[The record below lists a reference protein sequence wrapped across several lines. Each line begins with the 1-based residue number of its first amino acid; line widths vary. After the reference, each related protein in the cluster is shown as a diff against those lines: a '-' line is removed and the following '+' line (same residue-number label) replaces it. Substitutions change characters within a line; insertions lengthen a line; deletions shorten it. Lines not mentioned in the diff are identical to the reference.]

1 MNNWTALHCH
11 SHYSLLDGLTKPDQL
26 AKRAKELGHKS
37 IALTDHGTI
46 SGAISF
52 NKACVAQEIKP
63 IIGCEFYLS
72 NQNATIHEKQNAKH
86 SHLCVL
92 AKNIDGWSELIKLSS
107 LSNSKDYFY
116 YKPRLNIE
124 DFSLYTK
131 NLVAFSGH
139 PGTELARC
147 ILPDEAYKVSS
158 PEEAKSLLKDN
169 WIDCAKKLCAKYQD
183 IFGKE
188 NFFIEIQLFDKDN
201 LHCSIVLAECLR
213 KLSKETNIKAIAT
226 PDAHYAKQE
235 DASDQRVIL
244 CAAMETTLAKV
255 KSSLEKEEEFG
266 LSSFFKS
273 NRYYIPSTEEILQLH
288 EPEEVKNCLLIEE
301 MCESYS
307 LAKQPMLPKF
317 NCPDNKNEKE
327 YLRDLCRN
335 GWKEKFSKLNK
346 NDEKHNIYV
355 DRIKNELSV
364 ISDAGLEGY
373 FLVVQDYCNWV
384 KNQGWLTG
392 KGRGS
397 GAGCMVSYLLGIT
410 QVDPIQN
417 GLVFERFYN
426 AGRNAPGRVSL
437 PDIDCDFPITKR
449 DKVIDYIKNK
459 YGQENVSQMIT
470 FSRMQG
476 RGALKDVLRA
486 HGFSFE
492 ESNMI
497 TKHIPDEA
505 EISEQLQEM
514 KEDTGEASIIRWAL
528 ENVPEKLKEY
538 CEIDEH
544 NNTKGKFAKEFAQ
557 AIRLEGTKRSQGKH
571 AAGIVISHSP
581 LKDICPMVYDKKNKQ
596 MIAGLEMSDLESIGL
611 VKFDILGVAV
621 LDKIMGCIN
630 LLKGNT
636 NE

>member
-11 SHYSLLDGLTKPDQL
+11 SHYSLLDGLTKPEQL

-72 NQNATIHEKQNAKH
+72 NQSATIHEKQNSKH

-124 DFSLYTK
+124 DFSLYAK
-131 NLVAFSGH
+131 NLIAFSGH
-139 PGTELARC
+139 PGTELSRC
-147 ILPDEAYKVSS
+147 ILPDEAYKASS

-169 WIDCAKKLCAKYQD
+169 WIDCAKKLCSKYQD

-213 KLSKETNIKAIAT
+213 KLSKETNIKTIAT
-226 PDAHYAKQE
+226 PDAHYVRKE

-273 NRYYIPSTEEILQLH
+273 NRYYIPSTEEISALH
-288 EPEEVKNCLLIEE
+288 EPEEIKNCLLIEE
-301 MCESYS
+301 MCDSYS
-307 LAKQPMLPKF
+307 LAKQPMLPQF
-317 NCPDNKNEKE
+317 SCPDNKNEKE
-327 YLRDLCRN
+327 YLRELCGN
-335 GWKEKFSKLNK
+335 GWKEKFSKLEK
-346 NDEKHNIYV
+346 NGEKYNNYAN
-355 DRIKNELSV
+355 RIKNELSV
-364 ISDAGLEGY
+364 ISNAGLEGY
-373 FLVVQDYCNWV
+373 FLIVQDYCNWA
-384 KNQGWLTG
+384 KKQGWLTG

-410 QVDPIQN
+410 QVDPIEN

-426 AGRNAPGRVSL
+426 AGRNAPGRISL

-492 ESNMI
+492 ESNLV
-497 TKHIPDEA
+497 TKYIPDEA

-538 CEIDEH
+538 CEIDE
-544 NNTKGKFAKEFAQ
+544 NGNTKGKLAKEFAQ

-581 LKDICPMVYDKKNKQ
+581 LKNICPMVYDKKNKQ

>member
-52 NKACVAQEIKP
+52 NKACVTQEIKP

-72 NQNATIHEKQNAKH
+72 NQNANIHEKQNAKH

-92 AKNIDGWSELIKLSS
+92 AKNFDGWSELIKLSS

-116 YKPRLNIE
+116 YKPRLNIN
-124 DFSLYTK
+124 DFSGYTK
-131 NLVAFSGH
+131 NLIAFSGH

-147 ILPDEAYKVSS
+147 IFPDEAYKAAS
-158 PEEAKSLLKDN
+158 PEEAKSLIKDN
-169 WIDCAKKLCAKYQD
+169 WFECSKSLCSKYQD

-201 LHCSIVLAECLR
+201 LHCSIVLAEYLR
-213 KLSKETNIKAIAT
+213 KLSKETGIKAIAT
-226 PDAHYAKQE
+226 PDAHYARQE

-255 KSSLEKEEEFG
+255 KTSLEKEEEFG

-273 NRYYIPSTEEILQLH
+273 NRYYIPSTEEMLDLH
-288 EPEEVKNCLLIEE
+288 EPEEIKNCLLIEE
-301 MCESYS
+301 MCENYS

-317 NCPDNKNEKE
+317 SCPENKTENE
-327 YLRDLCRN
+327 YLRQLCRD
-335 GWKEKFSKLNK
+335 GWKLKFSKLNK
-346 NDEKHNIYV
+346 IDNKYNIYTERV
-355 DRIKNELSV
+355 KNELSV
-364 ISDAGLEGY
+364 IADAGLEGY
-373 FLVVQDYCNWV
+373 FLVVQDYCNWAR
-384 KNQGWLTG
+384 NQGWLTG

-397 GAGCMVSYLLGIT
+397 GAGCMISYLLGIT
-410 QVDPIQN
+410 QVDPIEN

-426 AGRNAPGRVSL
+426 AGRNVPGRISL

-449 DKVIDYIKNK
+449 DKVIDYIKEK

-492 ESNMI
+492 ESNLV
-497 TKHIPDEA
+497 TKYIPDEA

-514 KEDTGEASIIRWAL
+514 KEDTGEASIIKWAL
-528 ENVPEKLKEY
+528 ENIGDKLKEF
-538 CEIDEH
+538 CELDD
-544 NNTKGKFAKEFAQ
+544 KGNLKGRLAKEFGQ

-571 AAGIVISHSP
+571 AAGIVIGHTP
-581 LKDICPMVYDKKNKQ
+581 LKNICPMVYDKKNKQ

-630 LLKGNT
+630 LLKGKLNG
-636 NE
+636 